1 MKVDYLGDVPADQAV
16 REAIQKR
23 QLLLE
28 LYPGSPA
35 AQAVLALA
43 ARMTQ

>member
-1 MKVDYLGDVPADQAV
+1 V
-16 REAIQKR
+16 REAVQRR

-35 AQAVLALA
+35 AQAMIALA
-43 ARMTQ
+43 ARVAQ